1 MPVRLSGDLEGE
13 LTEAAGFALRTGES
27 GSPLLG
33 AWLWRIEAAVLG
45 AWLWRVEAAVRT
57 GGSGSPLLGAWLW
70 RVEAAVRTD
79 SGSPLLGA
87 WLRRD
92 EADVRDVPLRLS
104 AADVRVDVGLFD
116 ISLLCLL
123 HFSPR

>member
-1 MPVRLSGDLEGE
+1 MPARRSGDLEGE
-13 LTEAAGFALRTGES
+13 LTEAAGFALRTGDS

-33 AWLWRIEAAVLG
+33 AWLWRVEVAVLG

-87 WLRRD
+87 WLWRD
-92 EADVRDVPLRLS
+92 EADVRDVPLRLC
-104 AADVRVDVGLFD
+104 AADICVDVCLFD
-116 ISLLCLL
+116 ISLLFVL
-123 HFSPR
+123 HF